1 MAKKIAR
8 GDNEKIKSVD
18 LLKNNNLDLLVS
30 ESVQTV
36 DQLIK
41 NENVAANTR
50 LAAARTVLELAGL
63 LGPGRRDNAGARA
76 PDTLSDAELR
86 RAIDTHQSAL
96 ADRAKPVSVPDT
108 ELEAYNLL
116 NDIG

>member
-18 LLKNNNLDLLVS
+18 LLKNNNLDLLVL

-36 DQLIK
+36 DRLVK

-63 LGPGRRDNAGARA
+63 IGPGRQNASANKA

-86 RAIDTHQSAL
+86 RAIDAHTAAL
-96 ADRAKPVSVPDT
+96 SDRAKPVSAPNV
-108 ELEAYNLL
+108 EVEAYNLL